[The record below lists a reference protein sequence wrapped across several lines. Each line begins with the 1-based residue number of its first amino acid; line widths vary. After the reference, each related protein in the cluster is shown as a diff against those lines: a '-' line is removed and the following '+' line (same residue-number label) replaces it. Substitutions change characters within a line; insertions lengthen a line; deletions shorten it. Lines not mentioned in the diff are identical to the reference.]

1 MLAPT
6 TRRAPRPVELLDGP
20 LVLLDYCPDFIVK
33 FSTEIIDKYMPKKG
47 ASADEKKKIMATWA
61 QMYWAVP
68 DAMLVAARK
77 DPSFSPDLV
86 RFSGTKIY
94 FIAWDL
100 FYPDQLLD
108 LYGKAMP
115 PCPNCYSK
123 GKGSELAR
131 AAAAAAHVNSS
142 GWAQKPRR
150 FVDMDQDHYV
160 RARQYRCSAS
170 KSAGQAKGCG
180 RCFMATDPDVLSAMP
195 PFFRERVPCYLTRKA
210 GISTTVKTAME
221 RDICE
226 GRSFN
231 DFAEGFLS
239 GLFTGPRGVPTGQ
252 YYSTAYQTSNFSD
265 ARREQA
271 HAMLTTTPARYNV
284 LKFDHCHKPSKLV
297 RLGDSSKACIGTAWA
312 LNGASEVMGVW
323 QVSSTSVWDL
333 REELHRMSKR
343 AIALG
348 EPIRCVYVDNAA
360 QTERVW
366 RAIIDTD
373 VSGGVM
379 VKQDTYHLKRRFME
393 AVPRTHKLRNTF
405 SLRLSEILLP
415 AVASDVKELSLRGFS
430 EQEVRRRAR
439 KYISSGRDVLDNVKK
454 LLQQFKQMDGGADFI
469 TASVEK
475 VLANQM
481 ALVANGRDM
490 ISDPFPLEKMYY
502 MDETGH
508 WRSIRTTSQV
518 ENLNRR
524 YNGLLQGPVAP
535 GLCDHM
541 TLDFLARSNIDQAA
555 RRRQPVDPALPPH
568 FYDLSLVTRINSCF
582 PKGAE
587 PFGTWEARRRAAAE
601 APVELFGFK
610 WQEAQVTGALVNG
623 LKQQPDPM
631 DLGVLDDEDADGAED
646 WEGSGDEQVD
656 APVVR
661 DEELSAWRDALRVGA
676 NTDLVG
682 AAGVSAAAAAAAGL
696 AGKSLS
702 SPPAHDNTSAAAAAA
717 AGLAGTSLQ
726 AHNSPPAYGNSGAAA
741 AAAAGLAGTSL
752 QARSS
757 PPAYDN
763 SGFSL
768 KQAITAALDLGNQQ
782 ADRSG
787 RIIFNLLGALGWIE
801 KRAWPHL
808 EDVLVWSAQL
818 RSQLAQQVTQLRGS
832 TDPEAACSLALAE
845 QRQQALQLLTDRTR
859 GWDPDN
865 WPPSLPSP
873 RQQQPV
879 RVTTLSMFQHAQPV
893 QSPAEK
899 ALFVELGQQH
909 RRDYEEMATVW
920 NTRLIQS
927 PTLAHAGVTPKTS
940 RLLKEFNDQSARA
953 LEVAHMTYAHT
964 AITARQGPLPMA
976 AASFYSSTVSD
987 SQLGAVAAEQQQQ
1000 QQLLQPPY
1008 HAPGAAGGAVVAG
1021 GQAAAAVQQQ
1031 QPLQLLLPPYHAP
1044 GAAGGAASS
1053 GGALSG
1059 PPDQQHALR
1068 LQVDSQ
1074 LGTVAAGGQAQAA
1087 ASQAAAAAARAAQAR
1102 RGGGGGE
1109 GGGRWRKRRCK
1120 DCKKAGFDHV
1130 HHWRTA
1136 SECLSTCNDC
1146 RSKGKKLLTGDGIC
1160 TSCARQRWWK
1170 CAQCSKQSGRQVIS
1184 DDQGVCPVCQTR
1196 RKKSGGKWL

>member
-1 MLAPT
+1 MG
-6 TRRAPRPVELLDGP
+6 ELR
-20 LVLLDYCPDFIVK
+20 YI
-33 FSTEIIDKYMPKKG
+33 
-47 ASADEKKKIMATWA
+47 
-61 QMYWAVP
+61 
-68 DAMLVAARK
+68 
-77 DPSFSPDLV
+77 
-86 RFSGTKIY
+86 
-94 FIAWDL
+94 
-100 FYPDQLLD
+100 
-108 LYGKAMP
+108 GKAACQVCSSVLP
-115 PCPNCYSK
+115 VRHRIDRS
-123 GKGSELAR
+123 
-131 AAAAAAHVNSS
+131 NS
-142 GWAQKPRR
+142 
-150 FVDMDQDHYV
+150 
-160 RARQYRCSAS
+160 
-170 KSAGQAKGCG
+170 
-180 RCFMATDPDVLSAMP
+180 T
-195 PFFRERVPCYLTRKA
+195 
-210 GISTTVKTAME
+210 
-221 RDICE
+221 
-226 GRSFN
+226 RSF
-231 DFAEGFLS
+231 
-239 GLFTGPRGVPTGQ
+239 Q
-252 YYSTAYQTSNFSD
+252 Q
-265 ARREQA
+265 
-271 HAMLTTTPARYNV
+271 
-284 LKFDHCHKPSKLV
+284 
-297 RLGDSSKACIGTAWA
+297 
-312 LNGASEVMGVW
+312 
-323 QVSSTSVWDL
+323 
-333 REELHRMSKR
+333 
-343 AIALG
+343 
-348 EPIRCVYVDNAA
+348 PIRCVYVDNAA

-490 ISDPFPLEKMYY
+490 ISGEVAYGDGAWVGVCRCKGASVRAGVVSDYGVQGPAPMLCLTCFASFSHPDPFPLEKMYY

-518 ENLNRR
+518 ENLNHR

-696 AGKSLS
+696 AG
-702 SPPAHDNTSAAAAAA
+702 
-717 AGLAGTSLQ
+717 TSLQ

-787 RIIFNLLGALGWIE
+787 EALHTLGGIAVLGH
-801 KRAWPHL
+801 A
-808 EDVLVWSAQL
+808 
-818 RSQLAQQVTQLRGS
+818 
-832 TDPEAACSLALAE
+832 
-845 QRQQALQLLTDRTR
+845 RT
-859 GWDPDN
+859 
-865 WPPSLPSP
+865 
-873 RQQQPV
+873 V
-879 RVTTLSMFQHAQPV
+879 
-893 QSPAEK
+893 
-899 ALFVELGQQH
+899 
-909 RRDYEEMATVW
+909 Y
-920 NTRLIQS
+920 
-927 PTLAHAGVTPKTS
+927 
-940 RLLKEFNDQSARA
+940 
-953 LEVAHMTYAHT
+953 
-964 AITARQGPLPMA
+964 
-976 AASFYSSTVSD
+976 
-987 SQLGAVAAEQQQQ
+987 
-1000 QQLLQPPY
+1000 
-1008 HAPGAAGGAVVAG
+1008 
-1021 GQAAAAVQQQ
+1021 
-1031 QPLQLLLPPYHAP
+1031 
-1044 GAAGGAASS
+1044 
-1053 GGALSG
+1053 
-1059 PPDQQHALR
+1059 
-1068 LQVDSQ
+1068 
-1074 LGTVAAGGQAQAA
+1074 
-1087 ASQAAAAAARAAQAR
+1087 
-1102 RGGGGGE
+1102 
-1109 GGGRWRKRRCK
+1109 
-1120 DCKKAGFDHV
+1120 
-1130 HHWRTA
+1130 
-1136 SECLSTCNDC
+1136 
-1146 RSKGKKLLTGDGIC
+1146 
-1160 TSCARQRWWK
+1160 
-1170 CAQCSKQSGRQVIS
+1170 
-1184 DDQGVCPVCQTR
+1184 
-1196 RKKSGGKWL
+1196 